1 MTIPEP
7 FPELQ
12 EILTAIGEAGQRL
25 SDIDA
30 SEGAAG
36 NISVFIGWPM
46 EVRRLFPL
54 ATEIDL
60 PVRVPHLVGRL
71 FFITGSGRRLRDIL
85 SEPTANLAAIVI
97 NEGGASAQQYTGPG
111 CLFTR
116 VTSEFNSHLAI
127 HQDQILRSNTN
138 FHAVIHAQPTHI
150 TYTTT

>member
-85 SEPTANLAAIVI
+85 SEPTVNLAAIVI
-97 NEGGASAQQYTGPG
+97 NEAVLPHNNIPGRAVCSHASPLSSILIWQ
-111 CLFTR
+111 FTR
-116 VTSEFNSHLAI
+116 IRFSVLTRISM
-127 HQDQILRSNTN
+127 
-138 FHAVIHAQPTHI
+138 P
-150 TYTTT
+150 